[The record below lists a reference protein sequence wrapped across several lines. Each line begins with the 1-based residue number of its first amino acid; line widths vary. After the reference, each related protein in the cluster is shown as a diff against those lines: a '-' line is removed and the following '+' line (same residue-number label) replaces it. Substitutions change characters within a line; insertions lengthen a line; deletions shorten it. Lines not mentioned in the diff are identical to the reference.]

1 MASAPDAAARAART
15 SQPAAQTALEARL
28 IAEIL
33 ADGPLRLDRYMARCL
48 LDHQAGYYQN
58 RLGIGAQGDFITAP
72 EACPLFGE
80 SLGLW
85 LLDRWQSLGAPSR
98 FYLVEVGPGRGLL
111 LHDALRLAGQDAKF
125 SAAMQLRLIE
135 ASEGLRALQAQRLA
149 AYPVQ
154 FLSALDELERDAPLL
169 LIANEFLDAL
179 PVRQIK
185 RDASG
190 QWREVVVG
198 LVENRLAF
206 GLSPVVLPAETGL
219 AGDARLDEEEGL
231 EGLASCIE
239 WSPAAEAFVDQLAS
253 RLQAQGGAAL
263 LIDYGDFTP
272 KRGGTLQAV
281 RAHRR
286 VSPLE
291 RPGESDVSARVDF
304 ARLIQIAEA
313 QGVSISASRQA
324 EALSALGIHHLAAQ
338 ASAKRRQGLQRLL
351 DPEGM
356 GGFGFLGLEQ
366 W

>member
-1 MASAPDAAARAART
+1 MASAPDAAARAARA
-15 SQPAAQTALEARL
+15 SQPAAQTGLEARL

>member
-1 MASAPDAAARAART
+1 MASAPDATACAAQAA
-15 SQPAAQTALEARL
+15 QPAAQTALETRL

-48 LDHQAGYYQN
+48 LDRQAGYYQN

-98 FYLVEVGPGRGLL
+98 FYLVEAGPGRGLL

-135 ASEGLRALQAQRLA
+135 ASEGLRALQAQRFA

-185 RDASG
+185 RDASR
-190 QWREVVVG
+190 QWREVMVG

-231 EGLASCIE
+231 ARCIE
-239 WSPAAEAFVDQLAS
+239 WSPAAEIFVGQLAS

-304 ARLIQIAEA
+304 ARLIQIAQA

>member
-1 MASAPDAAARAART
+1 MASAPDAAACAAQAA
-15 SQPAAQTALEARL
+15 QPTAQTALETRL

-33 ADGPLRLDRYMARCL
+33 ADGPRLDRYMARCL
-48 LDHQAGYYQN
+48 LDRQAGYYQN

-98 FYLVEVGPGRGLL
+98 FYLVEAGPGRGLL

-135 ASEGLRALQAQRLA
+135 ASEGLRALQDQRFA

-154 FLSALDELERDAPLL
+154 FLPALDELERDAPLL

-185 RDASG
+185 RDASR
-190 QWREVVVG
+190 QWREVMVG

-231 EGLASCIE
+231 TSCIE
-239 WSPAAEAFVDQLAS
+239 WNPAAEIFVGQLAS

-304 ARLIQIAEA
+304 ARLIQIAQA
-313 QGVSISASRQA
+313 QEVSISASRQA
-324 EALSALGIHHLAAQ
+324 EALSALGIHHLAAE

-356 GGFGFLGLEQ
+356 GGFGFLALEQ